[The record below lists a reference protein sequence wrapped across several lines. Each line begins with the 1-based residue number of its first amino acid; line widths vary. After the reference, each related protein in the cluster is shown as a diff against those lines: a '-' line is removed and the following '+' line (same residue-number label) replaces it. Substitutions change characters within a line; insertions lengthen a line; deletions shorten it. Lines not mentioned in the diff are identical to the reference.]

1 MFAEA
6 GISRY
11 KILTGPKLGMIE
23 DLSGTLEI
31 VIQFLKVP
39 VLVLAA
45 ILLYRLDRIIA
56 SGVHSAEMIER
67 TAENVERSSETFYNA
82 ASLLNRIPGIGSK
95 KSNGDGE
102 DE

>member
-1 MFAEA
+1 
-6 GISRY
+6 
-11 KILTGPKLGMIE
+11 MIE
-23 DLSGTLEI
+23 NLSGSLEI
-31 VIQFLKVP
+31 AIKVLKIP

-56 SGVHSAEMIER
+56 SGVHSAEMLER

-82 ASLLNRIPGIGSK
+82 ASLLHKIPGFGPKKDSK
-95 KSNGDGE
+95 KREVDIS